1 MAWHRDPY
9 GPLYGDGIQWTPH
22 TQSAA
27 GRSTT
32 PAQAAE
38 KPQNRTLAAILIG
51 LAVVLF
57 AAASLVAPR
66 ILDNISRSVADA
78 AYYSSP
84 AWQQLTADWNS
95 YSATKQA
102 SICAAFG
109 ASKEE
114 AWGQWQSE
122 NYTRPVEIGDF
133 LVFMWKQCGPS
144 PSPGTS

>member
-1 MAWHRDPY
+1 MR
-9 GPLYGDGIQWTPH
+9 YGDGVQWAPH

-27 GRSTT
+27 RSIT
-32 PAQAAE
+32 PAQAAK
-38 KPQNRTLAAILIG
+38 KPRNRALTGIVIG
-51 LAVVLF
+51 LAVLLLAAVAL
-57 AAASLVAPR
+57 AAAPG
-66 ILDNISRSVADA
+66 ILRNVTRTAADA
-78 AYYSSP
+78 AYYNSP
-84 AWQQLTADWNS
+84 AWQQLTADWDS

-109 ASKEE
+109 TSREE

-133 LVFMWKQCGPS
+133 IVFMWKQCDPS